1 MVRKPQLQHV
11 RLGERGLAKVLGDLE
26 ARVMTAVWEIGE
38 EAPARLVHER
48 VRRRHAVQ
56 LLTVVT
62 VLNKLVVK
70 GLLRRVRREAL
81 LHYSARYSREEF
93 EVITARRLVVGMLGF
108 GRGLVAASLV
118 DVLADT
124 DPEALEELGR
134 LVRARLAE
142 QGHD

>member
-1 MVRKPQLQHV
+1 MKRPQLQHV

-26 ARVMTAVWEIGE
+26 ARIMSSVWEIGE
-38 EAPARLVHER
+38 EAPARFVHER

-62 VLNKLVVK
+62 VLNKLVAK
-70 GLLRRVRREAL
+70 GLLKRERREGL

-93 EVITARRLVVGMLGF
+93 ELIAARRLVEGMLGF

-134 LVRARLAE
+134 LVRAKLAE
-142 QGHD
+142 QGHG